1 MMSMPALRGERG
13 LTLIEMM
20 VTVTVLVIILLFSA
34 PLFTTWNANTR
45 IRSAAEGLQN
55 GVRLAQSAALSNN
68 GSVTLRLTNDPKPTK
83 DSDKDSEGMNWV
95 LLNSAGDVVQVKG
108 GESLTNVTMTAEAP
122 DDFNGEIVFR
132 NLGQNEL
139 PATAVFAFT
148 ATGAGS
154 DVKPLKVIVTPGS
167 RVRMC
172 DSSRAAGDPQACDQ

>member
-1 MMSMPALRGERG
+1 MMSIPALRGERG

-55 GVRLAQSAALSNN
+55 GVRLAQSAALSTN
-68 GSVTLRLTNDPKPTK
+68 GSVTLRLTNDPKPDA
-83 DSDKDSEGMNWV
+83 DSDRKPKGLNWV
-95 LLNSAGDVVQVKG
+95 LLDAAGEVIQVKG
-108 GESLTNVTMTAEAP
+108 GESLTGVAMTPESP
-122 DDFNGEIVFR
+122 EGFNGDIVFL

-139 PATAVFAFT
+139 KSTAVFAFT
-148 ATGAGS
+148 ATGAGA
-154 DVKPLKVIVTPGS
+154 DKVFKVIVTPGS

-172 DSSRAAGDPQACDQ
+172 DDARAAGDPQACDE

>member
-1 MMSMPALRGERG
+1 MSMPALRGEHG

-45 IRSAAEGLQN
+45 VRSAAEGLQN
-55 GVRLAQSAALSNN
+55 GVRLAQSAALSTN
-68 GSVTLRLTNDPKPTK
+68 GSVTLRLTKDTRPTK

-108 GESLTNVTMTAEAP
+108 GESLTNVTMAAESP
-122 DDFNGEIVFR
+122 DGFGGEIVFG
-132 NLGQNEL
+132 NLGQNDL
-139 PATAVFAFT
+139 GGLAKFAFT
-148 ATGAGS
+148 AAGA
-154 DVKPLKVIVTPGS
+154 DKPLKVIVTPGS

-172 DSSRAAGDPQACDQ
+172 DDARTAGDPQACDE